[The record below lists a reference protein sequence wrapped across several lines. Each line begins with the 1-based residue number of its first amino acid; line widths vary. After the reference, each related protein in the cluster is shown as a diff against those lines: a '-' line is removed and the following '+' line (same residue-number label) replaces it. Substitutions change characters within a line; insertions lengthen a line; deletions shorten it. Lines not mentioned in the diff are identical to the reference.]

1 LNRSGIDPFDT
12 SRIRALP
19 GDEVNYTTEELQQL
33 RKIALTYDKTTLEDL
48 KSMRERIQKE
58 AGEDG
63 VFKVMD
69 KLGLDFVCSCTD
81 GPISEIAALAGT

>member
-1 LNRSGIDPFDT
+1 
-12 SRIRALP
+12 
-19 GDEVNYTTEELQQL
+19 
-33 RKIALTYDKTTLEDL
+33 
-48 KSMRERIQKE
+48 MRERINRE